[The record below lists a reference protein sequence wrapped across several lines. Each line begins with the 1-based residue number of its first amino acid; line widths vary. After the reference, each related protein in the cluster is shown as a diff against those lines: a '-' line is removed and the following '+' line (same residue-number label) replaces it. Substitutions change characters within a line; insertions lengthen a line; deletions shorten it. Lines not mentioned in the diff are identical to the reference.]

1 MKKSICTIT
10 PTRLEKGFLTQ
21 LDQKSIEGVEI
32 QDVHFNK
39 VKHDLL
45 GSRYTTVLAETRFK
59 FNAPH
64 TFKVFPTE
72 GLENLDE
79 KSELVEIHFQEGP
92 IKETGVN
99 GVCNEDLIAMVIAR
113 LEGFQDSPYNC
124 RDNEKAIEKLE
135 EALMWLGKRT
145 RGRINRGVEG
155 TSVK

>member
-1 MKKSICTIT
+1 MKKSICTVT
-10 PTRLEKGFLTQ
+10 PTRLEKGILTQ
-21 LDQKSIEGVEI
+21 LGHKSIEGFDI
-32 QDVHFNK
+32 QGTHFNK

-45 GSRYTTVLAETRFK
+45 GSRYTTVLAETQFN
-59 FNAPH
+59 FNAPR

-79 KSELVEIHFQEGP
+79 KSELTEIHFQEGP
-92 IKETGVN
+92 IKEVGIN

-113 LEGFQDSPYNC
+113 LEGFQDSPYRC

-135 EALMWLGKRT
+135 EAMMWLGKRT